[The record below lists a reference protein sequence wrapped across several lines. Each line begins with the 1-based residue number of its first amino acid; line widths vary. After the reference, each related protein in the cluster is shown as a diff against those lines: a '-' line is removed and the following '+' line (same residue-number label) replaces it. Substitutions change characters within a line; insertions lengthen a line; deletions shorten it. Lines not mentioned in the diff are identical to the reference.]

1 MERIEDKKQRLAN
14 LYGIKNLS
22 KGKHVPPLK
31 RKDGTYANQRG
42 TVSAPFVGD
51 IALGKVIRISGLE
64 DIVVLRWNTAEKHYN
79 VIADDNAMDG
89 NIVGFTLLYGEDSPE
104 SDGTAEA

>member
-1 MERIEDKKQRLAN
+1 MERIEDKKQRLAA

-42 TVSAPFVGD
+42 TVSNPYVGE
-51 IALGKVIRISGLE
+51 IALGKVIRISGVE
-64 DIVVLRWNTAEKHYN
+64 DVVPLRWNGELKHYD
-79 VIADDNAMDG
+79 VIADDNAIDG
-89 NIVGFTLLYGEDSPE
+89 NIVGFSLLYGEDSPE
-104 SDGTAEA
+104 QE

>member
-1 MERIEDKKQRLAN
+1 MERIEDKKQRLAA

-51 IALGKVIRISGLE
+51 IALGKIIRISGLE
-64 DIVVLRWNTAEKHYN
+64 DVVPLRWNKELQHYD
-79 VIADDNAMDG
+79 VIADDNAIDG
-89 NIVGFTLLYGEDSPE
+89 NIVGFSLLYGEDSPE
-104 SDGTAEA
+104 